1 MGEKSVSRVGN
12 GEITR
17 FGEKLRRL
25 RMEQGLTLK
34 ALAEAL
40 GYKTH
45 AYLSELESG
54 RKLPTAGLVLRVARF
69 FDVTTDELLKDEL

>member
-1 MGEKSVSRVGN
+1 MSRADN

-25 RMEQGLTLK
+25 RMQQGLTLK
-34 ALAEAL
+34 ELAAVL

>member
-1 MGEKSVSRVGN
+1 MSRADN

-25 RMEQGLTLK
+25 RMQQGLTLK
-34 ALAEAL
+34 ELATEL

-69 FDVTTDELLKDEL
+69 FDVPTDELLKDEL